1 MRIAFVTLPSL
12 LVVALACGDASGPPA
27 DLGHAA
33 ANFTCGP
40 ADGPATAITLAR
52 DPITSAGPTTP
63 YVGIMIDEWPPTDLA
78 GRTWLVGT
86 DFVGV
91 WYVPGGLGVA
101 EMASSLGRVVVS
113 RVDSDSTI
121 HGEVSLT
128 FPSRQVVGTFTAPW
142 IVRTGILCG

>member
-1 MRIAFVTLPSL
+1 MKIAVVTLPSL
-12 LVVALACGDASGPPA
+12 LVVALACGDLSGPPA
-27 DLGHAA
+27 DLRHAA

-40 ADGPATAITLAR
+40 ADGAATAITLAR
-52 DPITSAGPTTP
+52 DPISPTGPTSP

-78 GRTWLVGT
+78 GRTWVVGS

-101 EMASSLGRVVVS
+101 EMASFGRVVVS

-128 FPSRQVVGTFTAPW
+128 FRSRQVVGTFTAPW
-142 IVRTGILCG
+142 ILRNGMLCG